1 MERRARERER
11 KEREKAFRS
20 SGDDDGDGDGNDDD
34 DDETTPP
41 PRETPRAVDFVAALF
56 WSLLVPVS
64 PFRSPASS
72 RKAMLRTLLGSER
85 SLAPFAERRS
95 AA

>member
-20 SGDDDGDGDGNDDD
+20 SGDDDGDGDGDD